1 MLGITGWM
9 RVVQLRLAVLRCSAH
24 PTCPNERGLG
34 PGEARRDTVPLDG
47 GLLKTRNSQEVGKGE
62 EGSFLP
68 FSGDGRVPGRGLSLV
83 SIILN
88 IYFKVLDAPGP

>member
-1 MLGITGWM
+1 M
-9 RVVQLRLAVLRCSAH
+9 RVVQLRLAVLRRSAH
-24 PTCPNERGLG
+24 PTCPSERGLG
-34 PGEARRDTVPLDG
+34 PGEARRDMVPLDG

-62 EGSFLP
+62 EESFLP

-88 IYFKVLDAPGP
+88 IYFKVLDVPGP